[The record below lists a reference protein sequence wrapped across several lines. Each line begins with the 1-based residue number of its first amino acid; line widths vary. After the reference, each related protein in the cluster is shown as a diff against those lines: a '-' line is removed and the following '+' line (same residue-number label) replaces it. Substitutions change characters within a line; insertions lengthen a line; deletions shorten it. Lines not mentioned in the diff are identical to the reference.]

1 MKTRVQ
7 LCAVVLAVAIG
18 MLTPT
23 VVVAEAQPKKEAEKI
38 DKLLQQRR
46 DTLRQLVKVVTVE
59 YQQGITGFESVYR
72 ASDQLIGAELDLAK
86 NAEARIAILQRR
98 VELMKKLFSLTEAKS
113 QVGEIST
120 AQVLAAKAALLEAQ
134 IDLFRAKADGSE
146 KDE

>member
-7 LCAVVLAVAIG
+7 LCAVVLAVAVG

-23 VVVAEAQPKKEAEKI
+23 VVVGEAQPKKEAEKI

-59 YQQGITGFESVYR
+59 YQQGISGFESVYR

-98 VELMKKLFSLTEAKS
+98 VELMKNLFSLVDAKHKAG
-113 QVGEIST
+113 QGTT
-120 AQVLAAKAALLEAQ
+120 AQLLTAKAALLEAQ
-134 IDLFRAKADGSE
+134 IDLLRE
-146 KDE
+146 QVQPMH